1 MENQNQNSALSFKDE
16 LHARPYIKL
25 GNNLRVFHFAYLIK
39 ENDEKKSWAYLD
51 KFLYKI
57 NFQNLPKEA
66 SKYWVAEGKDLII
79 RYECH
84 TEFISLT
91 LIYPNKIDNKNKNKP
106 KLFDE
111 NFLRLIPTDFLKNF
125 PGEHLLS
132 SWIEMVPSKHIFK
145 PIDIEGYF
153 YHDNFAGSNVAEDGA
168 NVFMSFKSDRT
179 NFLGSGLRRVFIQNK
194 NLRTRRTGRL
204 LQRIVELETYQVLS
218 LLGLPQVRQESL
230 NLSNLEK
237 QITEI
242 TKSVSRTTEKNL
254 DKKSITYPDYQQDLN
269 ELSYVVAK
277 IEEIDSKTNYRL
289 SATTAY
295 YKLVE
300 QRITDLREDRLESF
314 QTNNEFLSRRLQP
327 AIRTSE
333 AFARRL
339 ESLATRAQR
348 ADNLVRTQIE
358 MGVQIQN
365 KDLLESMELRAR
377 AQLRLQETVESLSIV
392 AITYYIIGLLS
403 TLVEPINFNK
413 FLISKTVF
421 LALSVP
427 IILVVIWF
435 IAKMVRKKIKKIR

>member
-1 MENQNQNSALSFKDE
+1 MNKVVENSILSFKDE

-25 GNNLRVFHFAYLIK
+25 GNNLRTFHFAYLIK
-39 ENDEKKSWAYLD
+39 ENDEKKSWKYLD
-51 KFLYKI
+51 NFLRKI
-57 NFQNLPKEA
+57 NFQKLPNEI
-66 SKYWVAEGKDLII
+66 SKYWVAEGKDLTV

-91 LIYPNKIDNKNKNKP
+91 LIYPNKIENKNKP

-111 NFLRLIPTDFLKNF
+111 NFLNFLPIDFLENF
-125 PGEHLLS
+125 PGDHFLS
-132 SWIEMVPSKHIFK
+132 TWIEMAPSNFNFK
-145 PIDIEGYF
+145 PIDIEEFF

-179 NFLGSGLRRVFIQNK
+179 DFLGSGFRRVFIQNK

-218 LLGLPQVRQESL
+218 LLGLPQVRQETL

-242 TKSVSRTTEKNL
+242 TKSVSKTAKKNL
-254 DKKSITYPDYQQDLN
+254 NKKSIAYPDYQKDLN

-277 IEEIDSKTNYRL
+277 IEEIDSSSNYRL
-289 SATTAY
+289 SATAAY

-300 QRITDLREDRLESF
+300 QRIQDLREERLESF
-314 QTNNEFLSRRLQP
+314 QTNYEFLSRRLQP
-327 AIRTSE
+327 AIRTTE
-333 AFARRL
+333 AFSRRL
-339 ESLATRAQR
+339 ESLAIRAQR

-365 KDLLESMELRAR
+365 KNLLESMELRVR

-392 AITYYIIGLLS
+392 AITYYIVGLLS
-403 TLVEPINFNK
+403 TLVDPINFNK
-413 FLISKTVF
+413 FFISKTVF
-421 LALSVP
+421 LALCVP
-427 IILVVIWF
+427 IILVLIWY
-435 IAKMVRKKIKKIR
+435 IAKMVRKKINKIT

>member
-1 MENQNQNSALSFKDE
+1 MKKATQNSILSFKDE

-25 GNNLRVFHFAYLIK
+25 GNNLRTFHFAYLIK
-39 ENDEKKSWAYLD
+39 ENDEKKSWKYLD
-51 KFLYKI
+51 NFLRKI
-57 NFQNLPKEA
+57 NFQKLPNEV
-66 SKYWVAEGKDLII
+66 SKYWVAEGKDLTV

-91 LIYPNKIDNKNKNKP
+91 LIYPNKIENKNKP

-111 NFLRLIPTDFLKNF
+111 NFLNLLPIDFLKNF
-125 PGEHLLS
+125 PGDHFLS
-132 SWIEMVPSKHIFK
+132 TWIEMAPSNFNFK
-145 PIDIEGYF
+145 PIDIEEFF

-179 NFLGSGLRRVFIQNK
+179 DFLGSGFRRVFIQNK

-218 LLGLPQVRQESL
+218 LLGLPQVRQETL

-242 TKSVSRTTEKNL
+242 TKSVSKTAKKNL
-254 DKKSITYPDYQQDLN
+254 NKKSIAYPDYQKDLN

-277 IEEIDSKTNYRL
+277 IEEIDSSSNYRL
-289 SATTAY
+289 SATAAY

-300 QRITDLREDRLESF
+300 QRIQDLREERLESF
-314 QTNNEFLSRRLQP
+314 QTNYEFLSRRLQP
-327 AIRTSE
+327 AIRTTE
-333 AFARRL
+333 AFSRRL
-339 ESLATRAQR
+339 ESLAIRAQR

-365 KDLLESMELRAR
+365 KNLLESMELRAR

-392 AITYYIIGLLS
+392 AITYYIVGLLS
-403 TLVEPINFNK
+403 TLVDPINFDK
-413 FLISKTVF
+413 FFISKTVF
-421 LALSVP
+421 LALCVP
-427 IILVVIWF
+427 IILVLIWY
-435 IAKMVRKKIKKIR
+435 IAKMVRKKINKIT

>member
-1 MENQNQNSALSFKDE
+1 MEKTTQNSILSFKDE

-25 GNNLRVFHFAYLIK
+25 SNNLRTFHFAYLLK
-39 ENDEKKSWAYLD
+39 ENDEKKSWVYLD
-51 KFLYKI
+51 KFLGKI
-57 NFQNLPKEA
+57 NFQKLPKQV

-91 LIYPNKIDNKNKNKP
+91 LIYPNKIEDDNKNKT

-111 NFLRLIPTDFLKNF
+111 NFLRLLPIEFLKNF
-125 PGEHLLS
+125 PGEHFLS
-132 SWIEMVPSKHIFK
+132 SWIEMLPSKSNFK
-145 PIDIEGYF
+145 PIDIEKFF
-153 YHDNFAGSNVAEDGA
+153 YHDNFAGSKVAEDGA

-179 NFLGSGLRRVFIQNK
+179 NFLGSGFRRVFIQNK

-218 LLGLPQVRQESL
+218 LLGLPQVRTETK

-242 TKSVSRTTEKNL
+242 TKSVSKTAKNNL
-254 DKKSITYPDYQQDLN
+254 DKKAIRYPDYQKDLN

-277 IEEIDSKTNYRL
+277 IEEIDSSTNYRL
-289 SATTAY
+289 SATSAY

-300 QRITDLREDRLESF
+300 QRIKDLREIRLESF

-333 AFARRL
+333 AFSRRL

-365 KDLLESMELRAR
+365 KDLLKSMELRAR
-377 AQLRLQETVESLSIV
+377 AQLRLQETVESLSVV
-392 AITYYIIGLLS
+392 AITYYIVGLLS
-403 TLVEPINFNK
+403 ILVEPINFE
-413 FLISKTVF
+413 LIHLTKELF
-421 LALSVP
+421 LAICVP
-427 IILVVIWF
+427 IVLILIWYV
-435 IAKMVRKKIKKIR
+435 AKTVRKKINKIK